1 MRIVIRNSGPRRA
14 EKQKE
19 NGNGIGLSNTV
30 ERLRALYGTN
40 QQFLVEWP
48 ESGGCQ
54 VTVELPFRK
63 AAHTQE
69 ALPCVR

>member
-14 EKQKE
+14 ERQKE
-19 NGNGIGLSNTV
+19 NDNGIGLNNTV

-40 QQFLVEWP
+40 QQFLVTWP

-63 AAHTQE
+63 AEHNQE
-69 ALPCVR
+69 ALPCER